1 MKRKEKVFEIIFLLV
16 ACISIVAVAMICIFL
31 FANGIPAMGKIGL
44 GKFLG
49 GQVWKPGNDKYGIFP
64 MIIGSIYVTAGAIIF
79 GVPIGILTSVFMA
92 MYCPKKIY
100 RPLKAA
106 TELLAGIPSVV
117 YGFFGMVIVVPIIR
131 DFGRTLKMMGL
142 VEKSGDGKGIL
153 TTSIVLGM
161 MILPTI
167 IGTTESAMR
176 AVPPQY
182 YEGSLALGAT
192 QERSI
197 FKVVIPAAKSGVITG
212 IVLGIGRAIGEAMA
226 ITLVAGSAVNVPL
239 PFNSVRFLTTAIVSE
254 MAYSADTHRR
264 VLFTIGLVLFVFI
277 MIINLVLNRMMKKGE
292 KADG

>member
-197 FKVVIPAAKSGVITG
+197 FKVVIPAAKSGFVCFADK
-212 IVLGIGRAIGEAMA
+212 IG
-226 ITLVAGSAVNVPL
+226 
-239 PFNSVRFLTTAIVSE
+239 
-254 MAYSADTHRR
+254 
-264 VLFTIGLVLFVFI
+264 FVFAF
-277 MIINLVLNRMMKKGE
+277 LVFYLFSIYLCRIYLYRE
-292 KADG
+292 IPFR